1 MDINTSLVIFFISDC
16 PSFIGKLPKGPGN
29 VCFALRSCNEI
40 SCAVLMSHANRR
52 RMFVFDIKMDT
63 CLRQL
68 TITGQSSTTVI
79 QFDNGW
85 FLLVVC
91 IHAYDKVFTD
101 DN

>member
-1 MDINTSLVIFFISDC
+1 
-16 PSFIGKLPKGPGN
+16 
-29 VCFALRSCNEI
+29 
-40 SCAVLMSHANRR
+40 
-52 RMFVFDIKMDT
+52 MFVFDIKMDT